1 MLIVLINTSKSLEH
15 SIIQLTLITLKYV
28 HSFFLFLS
36 FFLQFTFASDANLML
51 LVI

>member
-28 HSFFLFLS
+28 HSFLLFLS
-36 FFLQFTFASDANLML
+36 FFYSLHLQVMP
-51 LVI
+51 I